1 MARHGW
7 PFMGELGL
15 VVDAVQGWGW
25 GVGELA
31 IGAEPV
37 QVRRS
42 AVANEERVRRC
53 CPLTLAGVA
62 SRSRSGRGVARVH
75 ARGGVCCGAWVT
87 SSRCRGERWCVEQSV
102 ASRRCLLCFLHRA
115 IPDGSAWR
123 RVADGE
129 HASELCS
136 AWVTSTRGRGK
147 REGCRARRGVASAS
161 RPCSPWGRPV
171 RQCATGGI
179 GVAHATLHLR
189 VNELVSFAIIHVCE
203 VGGRSGSYGSD

>member
-1 MARHGW
+1 VVAVRECGEMARHGW

-75 ARGGVCCGAWVT
+75 ARGEGAL
-87 SSRCRGERWCVEQSV
+87 
-102 ASRRCLLCFLHRA
+102 RRCGHFEQTQR
-115 IPDGSAWR
+115 
-123 RVADGE
+123 
-129 HASELCS
+129 
-136 AWVTSTRGRGK
+136 
-147 REGCRARRGVASAS
+147 
-161 RPCSPWGRPV
+161 
-171 RQCATGGI
+171 
-179 GVAHATLHLR
+179 
-189 VNELVSFAIIHVCE
+189 
-203 VGGRSGSYGSD
+203 